1 MTPADLFSFRKRFKL
16 TKKAAAFLF
25 SCSYQTIANY
35 EKGLTPIP
43 KPIALAASAYAMGLP
58 PYGEKVKNG

>member
-35 EKGLTPIP
+35 ENGLTLIP
-43 KPIALAASAYAMGLP
+43 KVIALAASAYAMWLP
-58 PYGEKVKNG
+58 PYGEKVK